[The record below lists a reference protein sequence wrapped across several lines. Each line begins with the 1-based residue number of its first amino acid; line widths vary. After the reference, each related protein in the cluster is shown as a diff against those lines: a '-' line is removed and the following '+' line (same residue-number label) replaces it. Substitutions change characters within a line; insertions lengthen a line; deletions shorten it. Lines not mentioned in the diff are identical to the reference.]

1 MDCKLYTPIEF
12 NDKTHEYFYEKK
24 RIPSVTQILAPI
36 SKVLYEKV
44 EIATLRNK
52 AKIGSQVH
60 KLIERYSKYGLIPN
74 KETTDE
80 RVYSYFQQYLNWNN
94 ECEDNVIFEN
104 EFKGIYLNGNMA
116 FAGTIDNIRMLGN
129 DLVLIDYK
137 TVANPN
143 RFILSLQ
150 LYGYKLI
157 AEQMLGV
164 KINRFYA
171 LLLKTDSYEF
181 EEMTLEVTSDKIKEE
196 WELLYKLNEMLEFNG
211 VRASAKKYD
220 EGDF

>member
-150 LYGYKLI
+150 LYGYRLI